1 MSRRPTSR
9 PARAPRAAAL
19 PPTLTRAAGRRPTKG
34 AAGAAVFPLARNAI
48 EYIAI
53 VGWWGA
59 LVWLQGT
66 GRVTPPVLALVVI
79 AGCWIKTALFGVE
92 NLRQLVH
99 AARTDM
105 AHHRFLLLMAVNISQ
120 MTLAFAFDFHVL
132 WRLSPKAFS
141 GIAAD
146 AGQAEALFDL
156 FYMSVLNFTFFGF
169 SDVLPQSVPAR
180 IINLTEIFLAFGTV
194 IFLLSDFISLKESL
208 RQEPASR
215 SA

>member
-1 MSRRPTSR
+1 MPRQPG
-9 PARAPRAAAL
+9 PKLARARRGAAL
-19 PPTLTRAAGRRPTKG
+19 PSPLPRVAARPAS
-34 AAGAAVFPLARNAI
+34 AADREAPALPVIRNVV
-48 EYIAI
+48 EYAAI

-59 LVWLQGT
+59 LLWLQGT
-66 GRVTPPVLALVVI
+66 GRVSPAALALIVI
-79 AGCWIKTALFGVE
+79 AGCWVKTALFGVE

-99 AARTDM
+99 AARVDM
-105 AHHRFLLLMAVNISQ
+105 AHYRFLLLMAVNISQ

-132 WRLSPKAFS
+132 WRLSAKAFS

-146 AGQAEALFDL
+146 AGHAEALFDL

-180 IINLTEIFLAFGTV
+180 IVNLTEIFLAFGTV

-208 RQEPASR
+208 RGDASR
-215 SA
+215 P